1 MNSFS
6 IPCFQYHALLFFFY
20 PLNCLLTANVWCTY
34 VNGEWKSFKYA
45 ESMPRHNRTNHWV
58 DDFNQRQ
65 RRHQPISLEE
75 AFKTKWWPHRQFT
88 FVLSVA
94 ETNAVNSRARARNE
108 PAESQLDFRKQ
119 LAKQMMEIMIDAVGN
134 VPFSPIRPR
143 KRIRT
148 LVRTDRRTI
157 FLWKNSGKLGLRSPG
172 GECLVWYATLP

>member
-1 MNSFS
+1 MQKRSKPLHYKPVYELFQHTVFPIPRTS
-6 IPCFQYHALLFFFY
+6 IFFY

-94 ETNAVNSRARARNE
+94 ETNAVNCVHE
-108 PAESQLDFRKQ
+108 HGMSQPSLS
-119 LAKQMMEIMIDAVGN
+119 L
-134 VPFSPIRPR
+134 
-143 KRIRT
+143 
-148 LVRTDRRTI
+148 I
-157 FLWKNSGKLGLRSPG
+157 FVSSWPNK
-172 GECLVWYATLP
+172 

>member
-1 MNSFS
+1 M
-6 IPCFQYHALLFFFY
+6 
-20 PLNCLLTANVWCTY
+20 
-34 VNGEWKSFKYA
+34 
-45 ESMPRHNRTNHWV
+45 

-143 KRIRT
+143 KRIRS
-148 LVRTDRRTI
+148 LV
-157 FLWKNSGKLGLRSPG
+157 
-172 GECLVWYATLP
+172 